1 MFVTWDLGGGGD
13 CAKQDCRLGEE
24 PLGAGIPM
32 LTTFK
37 KGGGG
42 YLHNQLRLQRGR
54 AVGVVSWSICFVE
67 SWVRWNRGTVV
78 VCLER
83 PTPR

>member
-24 PLGAGIPM
+24 PLEAGILM

-37 KGGGG
+37 KGGV
-42 YLHNQLRLQRGR
+42 YAQDQLHLQRGE
-54 AVGVVSWSICFVE
+54 G
-67 SWVRWNRGTVV
+67 
-78 VCLER
+78 
-83 PTPR
+83 

>member
-32 LTTFK
+32 LTKLK
-37 KGGGG
+37 KGGGLSSQSTTPSEG
-42 YLHNQLRLQRGR
+42 QG
-54 AVGVVSWSICFVE
+54 VGGVQ
-67 SWVRWNRGTVV
+67 G
-78 VCLER
+78 LELSEEEQS
-83 PTPR
+83 